1 MNEKATLFEMFDRIL
16 ARNLSWVAA
25 ADAKIAPILA
35 ISTAMLGALAALIP
49 RSSGWTIPSA
59 ILTAFATTL
68 LVGTIVC
75 LIAASFPRLK
85 GPRGSLVYFGGIAAH
100 SPDSYASELLKGITD
115 DLLKDYA
122 LQCHR
127 NAEIARSKYAN
138 IRWAMI
144 LLYSSVVPFV
154 IDVFLLYQLR

>member
-1 MNEKATLFEMFDRIL
+1 MNEKATLFDLIDRIL
-16 ARNLSWVAA
+16 TRNLGWVAA

-49 RSSGWTIPSA
+49 HSNSWTIPSA
-59 ILTAFATTL
+59 ILTAFATRL
-68 LVGTIVC
+68 LLGAIVC
-75 LIAASFPRLK
+75 LVAASFPRLK
-85 GPRGSLVYFGGIAAH
+85 GPRGSLVYFGGIAAYA
-100 SPDSYASELLKGITD
+100 PDAYVSELLKGITD

-138 IRWAMI
+138 LRWAMI
-144 LLYSSVVPFV
+144 LLYSSVSPFV